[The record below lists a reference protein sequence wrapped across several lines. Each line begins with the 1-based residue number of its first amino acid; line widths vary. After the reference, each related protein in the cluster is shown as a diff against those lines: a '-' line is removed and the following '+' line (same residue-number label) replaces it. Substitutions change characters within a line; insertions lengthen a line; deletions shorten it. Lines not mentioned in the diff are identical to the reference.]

1 MVKNRT
7 KQLSPRGTQPTAEA
21 SSVIVTFR
29 ISSRDFNRLG
39 TQLNENP
46 VVGVK
51 SVHQLARKLLV
62 DLIGGTKYVKLG

>member
-7 KQLSPRGTQPTAEA
+7 KQTSQHEAKPNAGA

-29 ISSRDFNRLG
+29 IPLHDFTQLSSR
-39 TQLNENP
+39 LNDHP
-46 VVGVK
+46 IVGVK

-62 DLIGGTKYVKLG
+62 DVINHRYLKLG